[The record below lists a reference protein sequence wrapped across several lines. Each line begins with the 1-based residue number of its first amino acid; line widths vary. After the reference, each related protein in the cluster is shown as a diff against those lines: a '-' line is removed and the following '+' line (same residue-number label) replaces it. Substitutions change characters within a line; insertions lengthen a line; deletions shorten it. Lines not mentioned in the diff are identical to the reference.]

1 MKKLD
6 LGGTGVKLREVMSN
20 QGKWLIRT
28 GGGGRR
34 VSCLSVEGVIDLNC
48 RNENI
53 PRYSH

>member
-20 QGKWLIRT
+20 QGKWLIRM